1 MKNYLTMK
9 NKDRTEVDKLNL
21 LRDKVD
27 EQIHSVKWDL
37 DNSSKKLSELDDL
50 EDWSEKYDKRYM
62 YKSHFILLDEKINQL
77 SAELKFLKM
86 MDSII
91 D

>member
-1 MKNYLTMK
+1 MK

-62 YKSHFILLDEKINQL
+62 YESHFIFLDEKINQL